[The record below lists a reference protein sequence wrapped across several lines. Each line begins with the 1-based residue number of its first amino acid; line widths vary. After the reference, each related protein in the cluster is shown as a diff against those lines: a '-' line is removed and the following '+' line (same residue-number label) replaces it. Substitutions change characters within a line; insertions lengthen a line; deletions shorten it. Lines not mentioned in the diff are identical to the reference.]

1 MVAAECLRG
10 GGKRRERERE
20 VRKLEEGGEGDG
32 LKGKRES
39 ACV

>member
-1 MVAAECLRG
+1 MSERWRET
-10 GGKRRERERE
+10 KRERERE

-39 ACV
+39 GCVRV